1 MILRGFFVIDIAAI
15 CASFG
20 DGAPQVFY
28 YDMTDS
34 TNQRAK
40 EYARSHPEN
49 RAPAVFI
56 ANGQSAGRGRL
67 GRSFCSISG
76 AGLYISFLLYP
87 ECTPDTVTRF
97 TPYAAV
103 ALAETVEE
111 LTTLSPEIKWVN
123 DLYVDEKKLAGIL
136 VECEWKKEGDLAYLV
151 CGLGINVYKT
161 ALPDEIS
168 DIAISIE
175 EASGEMISREEL
187 ASLLIKKMLR
197 GLSSFGSEEVY
208 LGYKKRLNTLG
219 QSVRVIKPTC
229 EYAAV
234 VKSLNE
240 DYSLTLTLPDGS
252 EERLFSGEVSVKPK

>member
-1 MILRGFFVIDIAAI
+1 MIDVAAI

-20 DGAPQVFY
+20 DGTPRIFY
-28 YDMTDS
+28 YEMTDS
-34 TNQRAK
+34 TNKRAK
-40 EYARSHPEN
+40 EYARSHPES
-49 RAPAVFI
+49 RAPVVFI

-67 GRSFCSISG
+67 GRSFSSVSG
-76 AGLYISFLLYP
+76 AGLYISLLLYP

-103 ALAETVEE
+103 TLAETVEE
-111 LTTLSPEIKWVN
+111 LSSLSPEIKWVN
-123 DLYVDEKKLAGIL
+123 DLYARGKKLAGIL
-136 VECEWKKEGDLAYLV
+136 VECEWKKEGALAYLV

-175 EASGEMISREEL
+175 EATGEGISREEL
-187 ASLLIKKMLR
+187 AALLIKKMLR

-208 LGYKKRLNTLG
+208 LGYEKRLNTIG
-219 QSVRVIKPTC
+219 KSVRVIKPTG

-252 EERLFSGEVSVKPK
+252 EERLFTGEVSVKTK